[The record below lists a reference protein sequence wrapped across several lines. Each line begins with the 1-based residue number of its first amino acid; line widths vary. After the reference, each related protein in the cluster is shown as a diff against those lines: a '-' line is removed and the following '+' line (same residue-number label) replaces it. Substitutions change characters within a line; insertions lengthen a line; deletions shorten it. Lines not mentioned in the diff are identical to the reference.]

1 MRVEDLFIYGI
12 KGIKKFIRENLAAIL
27 YTLIFHLVVLVILVF
42 VRVESLKRE
51 RELGVLIEFEEK
63 SIEEIL
69 AEEEVEIPSEWM
81 ERVMQLRELSSN
93 RAVNVNAEEEFS
105 EEISTDEFVQNL
117 LDEIEKARDEQDRER
132 LEELQSILAAADY
145 VPPREEAEED
155 TGEYTGPTTITYE
168 FLEPPRQRGK
178 FFLAVPVYRCEG
190 SGLVRVEIRVARDGN
205 VVDAEISGP
214 IEGKDRN
221 CFAEAALEAAR
232 SSRFRVDTGAPE
244 KQRALI
250 TYHFIAQ

>member
-105 EEISTDEFVQNL
+105 EEISTDE
-117 LDEIEKARDEQDRER
+117 
-132 LEELQSILAAADY
+132 S
-145 VPPREEAEED
+145 
-155 TGEYTGPTTITYE
+155 
-168 FLEPPRQRGK
+168 
-178 FFLAVPVYRCEG
+178 
-190 SGLVRVEIRVARDGN
+190 
-205 VVDAEISGP
+205 
-214 IEGKDRN
+214 
-221 CFAEAALEAAR
+221 
-232 SSRFRVDTGAPE
+232 
-244 KQRALI
+244 
-250 TYHFIAQ
+250 